1 MKTKILIS
9 SLVLASS
16 LFAMD
21 SHHQHHGNSKN
32 GNSQSISAQIMN
44 SMHEEMMKNPLVQTN
59 DIERDYLTNMI
70 PHHQGA
76 IDSSKLLLQH
86 TKSEEMKKIA
96 TNIIN
101 AQEKEIQEFKEIL
114 EKNLYKKTQLSEEE
128 YKKFVQEE
136 KELMQ
141 KMMLLMGAV
150 KESKNI
156 NKDFLEGM
164 IAHHQGAVD
173 ASKQILFYSKD
184 ETIREIA
191 KKIILDQE
199 KEIQEFTQLLKHM

>member
-1 MKTKILIS
+1 MKIKTMIS

-16 LFAMD
+16 LFAMN
-21 SHHQHHGNSKN
+21 SHHNHHSSNA
-32 GNSQSISAQIMN
+32 QSISAQIMA
-44 SMHEEMMKNPLVQTN
+44 SMHDPMMKNPLVQSN
-59 DIERDYLTNMI
+59 DIERDFLANMI

-76 IDSSKLLLQH
+76 IDSSKLLLEH

-96 TNIIN
+96 QNIIK
-101 AQEKEIQEFKEIL
+101 AQEKEIQEFQEIL
-114 EKNLYKKTQLSEEE
+114 DKNLYKKTELSEED

-141 KMMLLMGAV
+141 KMMILMSAV

-156 NKDFLEGM
+156 NKDFLEAM

-199 KEIQEFTQLLKHM
+199 KEIQEFTNLLKYM

>member
-1 MKTKILIS
+1 MKIKTIVS
-9 SLVLASS
+9 NLVLAST
-16 LFAMD
+16 LFAAN
-21 SHHQHHGNSKN
+21 SHHAHHGAS
-32 GNSQSISAQIMN
+32 GSISSQIMM
-44 SMHEEMMKNPLVQTN
+44 SMHEPMMKNPLVQSN
-59 DIERDYLTNMI
+59 DIERDFLANMI

-76 IDSSKLLLQH
+76 IDSSKLLLEH

-96 TNIIN
+96 QNIIK
-101 AQEKEIQEFKEIL
+101 AQEKEIQEFQEIL
-114 EKNLYKKTQLSEEE
+114 DKNLYTKTQIDEET

-141 KMMLLMGAV
+141 KMMILMSSV

-156 NKDFLEGM
+156 NKDFLEAM

-184 ETIREIA
+184 KTITDIA

-199 KEIQEFTQLLKHM
+199 KEIQEFTNLLKYM

>member
-9 SLVLASS
+9 SLIFTSF

-21 SHHQHHGNSKN
+21 SHHQHHGSLKN
-32 GNSQSISAQIMN
+32 KNHQSVSTQIMDK
-44 SMHEEMMKNPLVQTN
+44 MHEEMMKNPLVQTN

-184 ETIREIA
+184 KTIREIA

-199 KEIQEFTQLLKHM
+199 KEIREFTQLLKYM

>member
-1 MKTKILIS
+1 
-9 SLVLASS
+9 
-16 LFAMD
+16 
-21 SHHQHHGNSKN
+21 
-32 GNSQSISAQIMN
+32 
-44 SMHEEMMKNPLVQTN
+44 
-59 DIERDYLTNMI
+59 
-70 PHHQGA
+70 
-76 IDSSKLLLQH
+76 
-86 TKSEEMKKIA
+86 
-96 TNIIN
+96 
-101 AQEKEIQEFKEIL
+101 
-114 EKNLYKKTQLSEEE
+114 

>member
-21 SHHQHHGNSKN
+21 SHQHHHGNSKN
-32 GNSQSISAQIMN
+32 GNSQSVSAQIMN

-114 EKNLYKKTQLSEEE
+114 EKNLYKKTQLNEEE